1 MEKNNKRDLFLK
13 IRVSQEEMDAI
24 DRKFQNS
31 GMKSKSEFI
40 RAMIFEGYIVH
51 FDENELKKIFN
62 LMSNISNN
70 INQIAMRVNRT
81 GEAYKEDLTEIKEE
95 LNQIWQ
101 PLRFFQSQLLKLK
114 R

>member
-1 MEKNNKRDLFLK
+1 MEKNNKRNLFLK

-24 DRKFQNS
+24 NHKFQNS

-40 RAMIFEGYIVH
+40 RAMIFQGYIVNI
-51 FDENELKKIFN
+51 DENDLKAIFN

-70 INQIAMRVNRT
+70 INQIAIRVNRT
-81 GEAYKEDLTEIKEE
+81 GNVYKEDLEQIEKG
-95 LNQIWQ
+95 LNEIWQ